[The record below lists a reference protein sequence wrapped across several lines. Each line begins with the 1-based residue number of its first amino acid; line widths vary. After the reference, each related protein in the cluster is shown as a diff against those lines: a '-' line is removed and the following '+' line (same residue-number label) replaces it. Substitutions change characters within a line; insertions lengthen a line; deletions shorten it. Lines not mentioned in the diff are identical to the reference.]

1 MPRLEIVRLERVGDR
16 TIAIELESPPDFEA
30 HPGQFVLLRATI
42 DGEEATGYYTISSP
56 DADERFEIT
65 VEFDPAGTLGP
76 WLANRT
82 LGEELA
88 IEGPLGNITYAGE
101 SDAVVLAEGPGI
113 GPAVAIAERA
123 LAAGRSATVIHDG
136 RTPAHARRLDD
147 LAANG
152 ATVVFTDDLAAEI
165 EALDPG
171 AATIHVFGF
180 QQFVEDAKRA
190 LEAAEI
196 DLDGV
201 EIESFGP
208 R

>member
-1 MPRLEIVRLERVGDR
+1 MSRLEIVRLERVGER

-30 HPGQFVLLRATI
+30 YPGQFVLLRATV

-56 DADERFEIT
+56 EVDERFEIT
-65 VEFDPAGTLGP
+65 VEFHPDGTLGP

-88 IEGPLGNITYAGE
+88 IEGPFGNITYAGE
-101 SDAVVLAEGPGI
+101 GDAVVLAEGPGI

-123 LAAGRSATVIHDG
+123 LAAGQAATILHDG
-136 RTPAHARRLDD
+136 RDPPHARRLDA

-152 ATVVFTDDLAAEI
+152 ATVVLADDIAAEI
-165 EALDPG
+165 ESLDPG
-171 AATIHVFGF
+171 TATIHVFGF
-180 QQFVEDAKRA
+180 QQFAEDARDA
-190 LEAAEI
+190 LVAGGI
-196 DLDGV
+196 DLDDV